1 MLPAQLRAELLE
13 PGINPVDAVGSYWPT
28 TGPGQRA
35 VRDSG
40 SCRMALASRGMIQEV
55 AESH

>member
-35 VRDSG
+35 VRSSG
-40 SCRMALASRGMIQEV
+40 SCLV
-55 AESH
+55 AWPPEG